1 MHRTM
6 LKSKIHRATVTQ
18 ADLDYVGSVTVDEDL
33 MKAAD
38 LLPGEQV
45 AIVDVTN
52 GARLETYVIAGP
64 RGSGIIGINGA
75 AARLVH
81 PGDLVI
87 LIAYGQMQDAEARSF
102 VPHVVFVDADNRIT
116 GTGHDPAEA
125 LPGLLRG
132 DRVRAR
138 SGSYDDDLALVW

>member
-1 MHRTM
+1 MFRTM

-18 ADLDYVGSVTVDEDL
+18 ADLHYVGSVTVDEDL
-33 MKAAD
+33 IDAAD

-64 RGSGIIGINGA
+64 RGSGVIGINGA

-81 PGDLVI
+81 EGDLVI
-87 LIAYGQMQDAEARSF
+87 LISYCTVTDAESRALR
-102 VPHVVFVDADNRIT
+102 PKVVFVDAGNRIV
-116 GTGHDPAEA
+116 GTGDDPAEA
-125 LPGLLRG
+125 LPDKQSLRG
-132 DRVRAR
+132 DAVYPA
-138 SGSYDDDLALVW
+138 